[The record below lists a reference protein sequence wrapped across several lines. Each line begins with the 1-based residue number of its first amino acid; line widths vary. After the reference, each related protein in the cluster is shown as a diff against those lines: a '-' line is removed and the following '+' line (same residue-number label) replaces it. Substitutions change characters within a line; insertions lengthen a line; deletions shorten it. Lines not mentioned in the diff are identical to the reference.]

1 MKGIELLK
9 SILQKY
15 KWTIIGLIVVGLLFP
30 FGLNWLVMH
39 QSSFAIAGKPET
51 WIAFW
56 PSYLSAIASFGM
68 IALTAITLLF
78 NSETLKT
85 NKEALEYNKEA
96 LKNNKEQLDELK
108 RQWEEEHKPNVSV
121 SFSQLGT
128 VAYLRIVNTSIV
140 EVKNLRIKGKFFAGE
155 EESNFFNMGLLEKFN
170 IDIEPNGIRNIILH
184 NDIEPLTD
192 NFYFILELL
201 YEGLDNPKVVKVYC
215 NNIYIVGD
223 VIQGNQLIESIKR
236 TNK

>member
-1 MKGIELLK
+1 MTIKQVF
-9 SILQKY
+9 QKY
-15 KWTIIGLIVVGLLFP
+15 KWTIIVSVIAALCFP
-30 FGLNWLVMH
+30 FFLNWIVMQH
-39 QSSFAIAGKPET
+39 TSCEVAGKPET

-68 IALTAITLLF
+68 IALTAIALLF
-78 NSETLKT
+78 NNETLR
-85 NKEALEYNKEA
+85 
-96 LKNNKEQLDELK
+96 NNKEQLDEMK

-121 SFSQLGT
+121 SFNQLGT

-155 EESNFFNMGLLEKFN
+155 EESKYFNMGLLEKFN

-184 NDIEPLTD
+184 YNIEPLTD

-201 YEGLDNPKVVKVYC
+201 YEGLDNPK
-215 NNIYIVGD
+215 IVGD

-236 TNK
+236 TNR

>member
-1 MKGIELLK
+1 MTIKQVF
-9 SILQKY
+9 QKY
-15 KWTIIGLIVVGLLFP
+15 KWAIIVFVIATLAFP
-30 FGLNWLVMH
+30 FFLNWIVMQH
-39 QSSFAIAGKPET
+39 TSCEVAGKPET

-78 NSETLKT
+78 NIKT
-85 NKEALEYNKEA
+85 
-96 LKNNKEQLDELK
+96 LKNNKEQLDEMK
-108 RQWEEEHKPNVSV
+108 RQWDEEHKPNVSV
-121 SFSQLGT
+121 SFNQLGT

-155 EESNFFNMGLLEKFN
+155 EESKFFNMGLLDQFN

-184 NDIEPLTD
+184 YNIEPLTD
-192 NFYFILELL
+192 NYYFILELL

-223 VIQGNQLIESIKR
+223 VIQGNQLIDSIKK
-236 TNK
+236 TNR

>member
-1 MKGIELLK
+1 MTIKQVF
-9 SILQKY
+9 QKY
-15 KWTIIGLIVVGLLFP
+15 KWTIIVSVIAALCFP
-30 FGLNWLVMH
+30 FFLNWIVMQH
-39 QSSFAIAGKPET
+39 TSCEVAGKPET

-68 IALTAITLLF
+68 IALTAIALLF
-78 NSETLKT
+78 NNETLR
-85 NKEALEYNKEA
+85 
-96 LKNNKEQLDELK
+96 NNKEQLDEMK

-121 SFSQLGT
+121 SFNQLGT

-155 EESNFFNMGLLEKFN
+155 EESKYFNMGLLKKFN

-184 NDIEPLTD
+184 YNIEPLTD

-236 TNK
+236 TNR